1 MIYFI
6 QMARHDIKKF
16 FLPYCRKYGYS
27 LNHLPD
33 KDTYFL
39 HLNGRAITTFTTNQ
53 FYQVP
58 KASRALHLRALT
70 KSGLVRNLGEPGL
83 QEQIF
88 MEKTK
93 GQKIISA
100 RKEKQHAIQTN

>member
-1 MIYFI
+1 
-6 QMARHDIKKF
+6 MARHDIKKF

-27 LNHLPD
+27 LNHIPE
-33 KDTYFL
+33 KDIYFL
-39 HLNGRAITTFTTNQ
+39 HLGGRAIMTFNTNQ

-70 KSGLVRNLGEPGL
+70 KVGLVRNLEEPGL

-88 MEKTK
+88 MEQKK

-100 RKEKQHAIQTN
+100 RKIKQHANEN